1 MATEGYNSPSRVE
14 NDDSIGTS
22 LWESETNDG
31 TTAADLT
38 AATQSSNNVDA
49 ATVSGIDSSNPS
61 VYLYSSQYHFGI
73 PAGATITGVE
83 LQYEC
88 EGTMA
93 SKDNSIKLVLGGGS
107 YAGSDENAE
116 ASTAW
121 NYSGDSTQTRGTSS
135 DLWGFSAT
143 TQLTPTAVNSSK
155 FGSVISAGRYGGDTP
170 TPRVDHIQMKIHYT
184 ASTDFV
190 ASTGMSYWIGR
201 GAIKNTSLKIGVHLG
216 GSL

>member
-1 MATEGYNSPSRVE
+1 MATEGYTSPSRVE

-22 LWESETNDG
+22 LWEDPDTDSTS
-31 TTAADLT
+31 AASLT
-38 AATQSSNNVDA
+38 ALLITSDNDDA
-49 ATVSGIDSSNPS
+49 VTVSGIDSSNPS
-61 VYLYSSQYHFGI
+61 AYLYSSQYHFGI

-88 EGTMA
+88 DGAMA

-107 YAGSDENAE
+107 YEGSDENAE
-116 ASTAW
+116 AGTWGVFS
-121 NYSGDSTQTRGTSS
+121 DSTQTRGSSS

-143 TQLTPTAVNSSK
+143 TQLTPAAVNSSK
-155 FGSVISAGRYGGDTP
+155 FGSVISAGRAGGSTP
-170 TPRVDHIQMKIHYT
+170 SPRVDHIQMKIHYT

-190 ASTGMSYWIGR
+190 KSTSMTYWIGR

>member
-1 MATEGYNSPSRVE
+1 MATEGYTSPSRVE

-49 ATVSGIDSSNPS
+49 ATVSAIGASDPS

-88 EGTMA
+88 YGSTA

-107 YAGSDENAE
+107 YAGSDENATTGMW
-116 ASTAW
+116 AAG
-121 NYSGDSTQTRGTSS
+121 GDSAQTRGTSS

-143 TQLTPTAVNSSK
+143 TQLTPTTVNSPK
-155 FGSVISAGRYGGDTP
+155 FGSVISAGLLGGSP
-170 TPRVDHIQMKIHYT
+170 TPRIDHIQMKIHYT
-184 ASTDFV
+184 ASTNFV

-201 GAIKNTSLKIGVHLG
+201 GAIKNTSLKIGVHIG